1 MAPCGGRWHHTK
13 PIAQALHREENSHG
27 RHYTGT
33 RGKRGAA
40 NKVKL
45 TDHYLRNLK
54 PKASGRYKVW
64 DTDNPRLVVDV
75 LASGKKVF
83 RAYYLHNGKPK
94 FFTIGPYGTVTL
106 AQARKHAG
114 EIHSKTISGSDPI
127 EEKRQAA
134 KQQEAAKQQAE
145 LSKQLVLKTFLEEVY
160 EPWAREDQG
169 LKSVSHTLKNIQRDF
184 SWLLDQQMDS
194 LQPEEIDKWK
204 KRELERGYQSILL
217 TAASTHSGRPTP
229 WHIRNDTFNLTPE
242 PS

>member
-1 MAPCGGRWHHTK
+1 M
-13 PIAQALHREENSHG
+13 
-27 RHYTGT
+27 
-33 RGKRGAA
+33 
-40 NKVKL
+40 